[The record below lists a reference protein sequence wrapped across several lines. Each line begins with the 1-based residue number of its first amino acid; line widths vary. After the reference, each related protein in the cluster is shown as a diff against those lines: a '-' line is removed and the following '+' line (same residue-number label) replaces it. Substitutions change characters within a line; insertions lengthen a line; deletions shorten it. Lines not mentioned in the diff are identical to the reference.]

1 MADLS
6 VLVIAKGCMPFQAAS
21 TMANCSILQRKGQ
34 YPKIER
40 IMNDCLAYPAVA
52 NFLKNSEHKTL
63 TADPFGIMPAELKK
77 NSRNFRVNREMR
89 DEICGI

>member
-52 NFLKNSEHKTL
+52 NFVKNSEHKT
-63 TADPFGIMPAELKK
+63 FEKMVKK
-77 NSRNFRVNREMR
+77 FQQKYIFWWKNENV
-89 DEICGI
+89 